1 MEKIKFFGMYLI
13 TKYIGHM
20 EKIIDLFCNS
30 IKKAQLNEEMNYTY
44 GQKD

>member
-20 EKIIDLFCNS
+20 EKIIELFCNS
-30 IKKAQLNEEMNYTY
+30 IMKAQLNEEMNCTR
-44 GQKD
+44 GMKD